1 MQIVKLS
8 AAAKENRAPISK
20 EATWGNLGYRSSL
33 KFMEDGEM
41 RLAFLSKGNIFLE
54 GGELKFEIKCSKGI
68 SFTQTDSLGQLISSN
83 F

>member
-1 MQIVKLS
+1 
-8 AAAKENRAPISK
+8 
-20 EATWGNLGYRSSL
+20 
-33 KFMEDGEM
+33 MEDGEM

-68 SFTQTDSLGQLISSN
+68 SFTQTDSLGQLISTN